1 MSKRILL
8 TCLLVCS
15 VIASGLVQGETQ
27 AQETASQ
34 PGDLGFAIER
44 AETRETIDLA
54 SFPDP
59 FVPVGGEYLIIWL
72 TVTNIGATAADYD
85 YCPPDGSCFNPSWF
99 EVVDESGA
107 AFPVDELARAA
118 FEQSEEEVH
127 RFGGEI
133 QPGDTA
139 RIVLV
144 FDVAPGVAS
153 WVLRDTDAALVP
165 FSLPIVTSE
174 PIAIAEEAPLY
185 AELNQTVPVGG
196 IDLVATRAEARATI
210 DLASFPEPF
219 VPEGEYIVV
228 YLTLTNTGGAAEY
241 DICPPDGRLCLSQLW
256 FELAGTAG
264 NAYPV
269 EPIAW
274 SAFSMNPNFLSFG
287 SELAPGFP
295 EPIALVFDVPAGV
308 EEWWLIATPEAPRQ
322 FFIRLEIDAAPGSIQ
337 VIRSSHGGKGGGAG
351 GAVELILDTSGSM
364 LESLEGRRRIDI
376 AKEVLGSLVAE
387 TIPAGTPLALR
398 VFGAAPDSCETN
410 LAAPLQPLDPA
421 SMSSLIAGVEAID
434 GVNTPIGASLE
445 RVAEDLQGANG
456 TKIVVFVTD
465 GEETCGGDPAAA
477 LRSLASQGIDVRV
490 NIVGFAVEDEALKA
504 RFREWSRLGNGQY
517 FDAAG
522 SAGLGQAVVAA
533 VQPPFRILDAAG
545 NELGDGLIDGDP
557 VEVPPGAYTI
567 EVLSATPVTIAN
579 VVVESGAR
587 VEVAWDDR

>member
-1 MSKRILL
+1 MSKCILL
-8 TCLLVCS
+8 TWLLVCS
-15 VIASGLVQGETQ
+15 VIAGGFVRGEAL
-27 AQETASQ
+27 AQETADQ
-34 PGDLGFAIER
+34 PGDFDFAIER

-59 FVPVGGEYLIIWL
+59 LVPVGGEYLIVWM
-72 TVTNIGATAADYD
+72 TVTNTGPTAADYD
-85 YCPPDGSCFNPSWF
+85 YCAPDVSCFNPSWF
-99 EVVDESGA
+99 EVVDENGA
-107 AFPVDELARAA
+107 AFPVDEIVRAA

-144 FDVAPGVAS
+144 FDVAPGVAA
-153 WVLRDTDAALVP
+153 WVLRGTDEALVP
-165 FSLPIVTSE
+165 ISLPIVTSE
-174 PIAIAEEAPLY
+174 PVFIAEEDPLY

-196 IDLVATRAEARATI
+196 IDLAATRAEVRATI

-228 YLTLTNTGGAAEY
+228 YLTLTNTGAAAEY
-241 DICPPDGRLCLSQLW
+241 DICPPHGRLCLSPLW
-256 FELAGTAG
+256 FELADTAG

-274 SAFSMNPNFLSFG
+274 SAFSMNPDFLPFG

-308 EEWWLIATPEAPRQ
+308 DEWWLISTPEAPRQ
-322 FFIRLEIDAAPGSIQ
+322 FFIRLELDAAPSSIQ
-337 VIRSSHGGKGGGAG
+337 VVRSSNGGEGAAAG

-387 TIPAGTPLALR
+387 TIPPGTPLALR
-398 VFGAAPDSCETN
+398 VFGATPDSCETT

-421 SMSSLIAGVEAID
+421 AMASLIAGVEAID

-445 RVAEDLQGANG
+445 QVASDLQGAAG

-477 LRSLASQGIDVRV
+477 LRALANQGIDVRV

-504 RFREWSRLGNGQY
+504 QFREWTRLGNGQY

-522 SAGLGQAVVAA
+522 STGLGQAVVAA

-545 NELGDGLIDGDP
+545 NEAGGGLIDGDP
-557 VEVPPGAYTI
+557 VEVPPGAYDI
-567 EVLSATPVTIAN
+567 EVLSATPDTIAN